1 MRRYRWMVPV
11 LSLAVGL
18 LCATGARADSFSW
31 SVTGSDVSGSGAI
44 TATNEGGGE
53 YLVTAMTGDLFI
65 TYGGTTTGG
74 AITFI
79 PYTGAPGTSA
89 ADSTG
94 LYIYDDLIFP
104 SSTPELDPYGLL
116 FDVAGFADPL
126 NLCGGSNSSETC
138 STATSDY
145 IQWDVN
151 TSGPSNGLGYGS
163 NYNAYG
169 VTFSVTPEPS
179 SMLLLATGL
188 AGLALLAFWRKRSA
202 PTVSQAL

>member
-1 MRRYRWMVPV
+1 MTGYRWLVPV
-11 LSLAVGL
+11 LALAVGL

-31 SVTGSDVSGSGAI
+31 SVSGSNVTGSGAI
-44 TATNEGGGE
+44 MATNEGGGE
-53 YLVTAMTGDLFI
+53 FLVTNMTGNLFI

-74 AITFI
+74 AISFI
-79 PYTGAPGTSA
+79 PYAGTPGTYA
-89 ADSTG
+89 TDSTG
-94 LYIYDDLIFP
+94 LYVYDDLIFP
-104 SSTPELDPYGLL
+104 SSIPELDPYGLL
-116 FDVAGFADPL
+116 FDVAGFTAPL
-126 NLCGGSNSSETC
+126 NLCGGSNSSEAC

-179 SMLLLATGL
+179 SLLLLGTGL
-188 AGLALLAFWRKRSA
+188 AGLALLAFGRKRSA
-202 PTVSQAL
+202 QMVSQAL